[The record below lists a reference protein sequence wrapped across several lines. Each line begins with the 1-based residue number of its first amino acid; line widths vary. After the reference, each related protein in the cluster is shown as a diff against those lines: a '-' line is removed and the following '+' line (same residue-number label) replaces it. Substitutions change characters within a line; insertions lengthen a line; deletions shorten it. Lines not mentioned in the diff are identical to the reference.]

1 MTKQQASKYAAQ
13 CYKAQAQARKNGTTY
28 IKPERPDAN
37 QLEAMETV
45 ARTSKKNLRTLSY
58 RMNVI
63 TGQMDML
70 LDFIQELTDENP
82 QYREY
87 LRIADYL
94 NGSLFEIEEFLK
106 TL

>member
-1 MTKQQASKYAAQ
+1 MTQQEAGKYAAQ
-13 CYKAQAQARKNGTTY
+13 CYSAKVLARKTGTPY
-28 IKPERPDAN
+28 VKPERPDVN
-37 QLEAMETV
+37 QLDSLENV

-63 TGQMDML
+63 TGQMDLL

-94 NGSLFEIEEFLK
+94 NGSLFEIDELLK

>member
-1 MTKQQASKYAAQ
+1 MTRQQTAAYARE
-13 CYKAQAQARKNGTTY
+13 CNKAQALARKTGTPY
-28 IKPERPDAN
+28 VKPERPDAN
-37 QLEAMETV
+37 RLESLENV
-45 ARTSKKNLRTLSY
+45 ARISKKNLRALSY

-63 TGQMDML
+63 TGQMDLL

-94 NGSLFEIEEFLK
+94 NGSLFEIDELLK